1 MTKRCYLQFI
11 VLLCL
16 SGITFNSCAQEKN
29 MEKEKIS
36 IFKIITSND
45 TLLLKQWIADG
56 NNLEIRNSKGETP
69 LITAT
74 YANHIEMAKLLI
86 EAGADVNAQDKMLN
100 SSFLYAGASGYLNIL
115 KLCIKAG
122 ADYKVFNRY
131 YGTAL
136 IPACERGHTAVVA
149 ELLKDKSFPVDHI
162 NKLGWTALLEAII
175 LNNGNSKQAEIV
187 EMLINAGC
195 NVNLADNEGITP
207 LIHAKN
213 KNFRAIVA
221 LLEKSGAH

>member
-1 MTKRCYLQFI
+1 
-11 VLLCL
+11 
-16 SGITFNSCAQEKN
+16 

-36 IFKIITSND
+36 IFKIIAANEAP
-45 TLLLKQWIADG
+45 LLKQWIAEG

-69 LITAT
+69 LIAAA
-74 YANHIEMAKLLI
+74 YSNHIGMAKLLI
-86 EAGADVNAQDKMLN
+86 EAGANVNAQDKMLN
-100 SSFLYAGASGYLNIL
+100 SAFLYAGASGYLDIL
-115 KLCIKAG
+115 KLCLKAG

-136 IPACERGHTAVVA
+136 IPACERGHTAIVA
-149 ELLKDKSFPVDHI
+149 ELLKDKSFPVDHV

-175 LNNGNSKQAEIV
+175 LNNGNSKQVEIV

-213 KNFRAIVA
+213 KNFRAIVS

>member
-1 MTKRCYLQFI
+1 MTKRCYLQLI
-11 VLLCL
+11 VLNSSAL
-16 SGITFNSCAQEKN
+16 SFGYNIQLMCSG
-29 MEKEKIS
+29 KEYGKKKTS

-45 TLLLKQWIADG
+45 TLSLKQWIAEG
-56 NNLEIRNSKGETP
+56 NNLEIRNNKGETP
-69 LITAT
+69 LISAT
-74 YANHIEMAKLLI
+74 YVNHIEMAKLLI

-100 SSFLYAGASGYLNIL
+100 SSFLYAGASGYLDIL

-149 ELLKDKSFPVDHI
+149 ELLKDKSFPADHI

-175 LNNGNSKQAEIV
+175 SE
-187 EMLINAGC
+187 
-195 NVNLADNEGITP
+195 
-207 LIHAKN
+207 
-213 KNFRAIVA
+213 
-221 LLEKSGAH
+221 